1 MVGEWDL
8 DPGWW
13 GGQADIERAVA
24 FAGHLPACMLPDFD
38 DCSGCP
44 LESASPC
51 PVKVD
56 PDYRSYLRYLRD
68 RHIAYEQKR
77 VDQLKVLSKIL
88 KRYKLS
94 MHWENL
100 AILALR
106 EAPGL
111 FTSAH
116 SIKALVHFN
125 TDIFCI
131 GSDGVVALAQ

>member
-1 MVGEWDL
+1 MYTEWEI

-13 GGQADIERAVA
+13 GGQADVERAA
-24 FAGHLPACMLPDFD
+24 TFAGHLPACMLPDFD

-44 LESASPC
+44 LECASPC

-56 PDYRSYLRYLRD
+56 ADYRSYLRYLRD
-68 RHIAYEQKR
+68 RYLAYEQKR
-77 VDQLKVLSKIL
+77 AKQLSVLIKIL
-88 KRYKLS
+88 KRYKLP

-125 TDIFCI
+125 PDIFCMD
-131 GSDGVVALAQ
+131 SDGVVTLA